1 LPASFYCNRFKSSS
15 RGKTFP
21 WLYFFFQAFTFDQY
35 ALLKYIQNDE
45 MMVRNDDA
53 ILASGITAR
62 VAEGG
67 RYDDLV
73 RMYRPPGSHYSSTP
87 ISVAVGVS
95 FFWRS

>member
-1 LPASFYCNRFKSSS
+1 MALFYFI
-15 RGKTFP
+15 
-21 WLYFFFQAFTFDQY
+21 LFFQAFTFDQY

-67 RYDDLV
+67 
-73 RMYRPPGSHYSSTP
+73 S
-87 ISVAVGVS
+87 
-95 FFWRS
+95 

>member
-1 LPASFYCNRFKSSS
+1 MALFYFI
-15 RGKTFP
+15 
-21 WLYFFFQAFTFDQY
+21 LFFQAFTFDQY

-45 MMVRNDDA
+45 MMVRNDNA

-87 ISVAVGVS
+87 IPVAVV
-95 FFWRS
+95 FFLLLRS